1 MSQRGFSLVEALI
14 AVAIIGIAISAIAP
28 AFFVQMDANTR
39 NEERTEA
46 AAAAALVMERLRYE
60 DPSKMPDSGASDPRK
75 ITVGK
80 RVYEAVVT
88 FCAIP
93 EYCGPGSRHVR
104 TEVSLD
110 DNVLYTIETV
120 YSSMQ

>member
-1 MSQRGFSLVEALI
+1 MNQRGISLVESLI

-28 AFFVQMDANTR
+28 AFFVQMDTNTR

-46 AAAAALVMERLRYE
+46 AAAAALVMERLRFE
-60 DPSKMPDSGASDPRK
+60 DPSKMPDEGSSDPRT

-80 RVYEAVVT
+80 REYEAVVH

-110 DNVLYTIETV
+110 DNVLYTIESV
-120 YSSMQ
+120 YSSLQ